1 MKYVAIAGRQPL
13 ISLAEIQALYDKAAR
28 LVGKKLVFFE
38 INEDGEENISPDINR
53 LGGSL
58 KLGKFFDTDFSKL
71 ATFLATAHPEGKIT
85 LGISDFSK
93 QKKSGLAKQKSM
105 ELKRNLARVGRSVR
119 VITSNEPEISSATA
133 HHNQLGEKAG
143 CFEIFLIDHEIY
155 LSLGTQNIT
164 AYTERDQARPAR
176 DAKVG
181 MLPPKLAQILIN
193 LCGKLP
199 EGARVLDPFC
209 GTGVVLQ
216 EAAIMGY
223 VPYGTDLNERM
234 VEYSKKNLS
243 WLFNERN
250 QKRFKILPDLIQK
263 KDQILN
269 AISVGDATNFTWEGE
284 IDAVAFE
291 GYLGAPMSK
300 PPVDIKFKT
309 EKAKCREIAMG
320 FLKNITPQIKSGT
333 PVVMA
338 LPAWLRENGKYAGLN
353 ILDEIQEMGY
363 NFEKFQDLSQSD
375 LLYYREGQ
383 IVAREIKVIR
393 KRKAKIC
400 HMLKLVEPRRMST
413 ITLANALV

>member
-13 ISLAEIQALYDKAAR
+13 ISLAEIQAIYDKAAR

-58 KLGKFFDTDFSKL
+58 KLGRFFDTDFSKL
-71 ATFLATAHPEGKIT
+71 AKFLATAHPEGKIT

-105 ELKRNLARVGRSVR
+105 ELKRNLARMGRSVR

-143 CFEIFLIDHEIY
+143 CFEIFLIDREIY

-250 QKRFKILPDLIQK
+250 QKRFKILPDLILK
-263 KDQILN
+263 KDQILE
-269 AISVGDATNFTWEGE
+269 AISVGDATNFTWEGK

-291 GYLGAPMSK
+291 GYLGTPMSK

-309 EKAKCREIAMG
+309 EKAKCREIAVG

-383 IVAREIKVIR
+383 IVAREIIVIR
-393 KRKAKIC
+393 KR
-400 HMLKLVEPRRMST
+400 
-413 ITLANALV
+413 

>member
-13 ISLAEIQALYDKAAR
+13 ISLAEIQALYDKTAR

-38 INEDGEENISPDINR
+38 INEDDEKNISPDINR

-58 KLGKFFDTDFSKL
+58 KLGRFFDTDFSKL
-71 ATFLATAHPEGKIT
+71 AKFLAIAHPEGKIT

-105 ELKRNLARVGRSVR
+105 ELKRSLARMGRSVR

-143 CFEIFLIDHEIY
+143 CFEIFLIDREIY

-269 AISVGDATNFTWEGE
+269 AISVGDATSFAWDGE

-309 EKAKCREIAMG
+309 EKAKCREIAIG

-383 IVAREIKVIR
+383 IVAREIIVIR
-393 KRKAKIC
+393 KR
-400 HMLKLVEPRRMST
+400 
-413 ITLANALV
+413 

>member
-38 INEDGEENISPDINR
+38 INEDGEENISPDVNR

-71 ATFLATAHPEGKIT
+71 AKFLATAHPEGKIT

-105 ELKRNLARVGRSVR
+105 ELKRSLARMGRSVR

-143 CFEIFLIDHEIY
+143 CFEIFLIDREIY

-199 EGARVLDPFC
+199 EGARILDPFC

-269 AISVGDATNFTWEGE
+269 AISVGDATSFSWEGE
-284 IDAVAFE
+284 IDAVTFE

-309 EKAKCREIAMG
+309 EKAKCKEIAIG

-383 IVAREIKVIR
+383 IVAREIIVIR
-393 KRKAKIC
+393 KR
-400 HMLKLVEPRRMST
+400 
-413 ITLANALV
+413 

>member
-58 KLGKFFDTDFSKL
+58 KLGRFFDTDFSKL
-71 ATFLATAHPEGKIT
+71 AKFLATAHPEGKIT

-105 ELKRNLARVGRSVR
+105 ELKRSLARMGRSVR

-143 CFEIFLIDHEIY
+143 CFEIFLIDREIY

-199 EGARVLDPFC
+199 EEARVLDPFC

-223 VPYGTDLNERM
+223 IPYGTDLNERM

-243 WLFNERN
+243 WLFSERN

-263 KDQILN
+263 KDQILK
-269 AISVGDATNFTWEGE
+269 AISVGDATSFTWEGE

-338 LPAWLRENGKYAGLN
+338 LPAWLRENGKYVGLN

-375 LLYYREGQ
+375 LLYFREGQ
-383 IVAREIKVIR
+383 IVAREIIVIR
-393 KRKAKIC
+393 KR
-400 HMLKLVEPRRMST
+400 
-413 ITLANALV
+413 

>member
-58 KLGKFFDTDFSKL
+58 KLGRFFNTDFSKL
-71 ATFLATAHPEGKIT
+71 AKFLATTHPEGKIT

-105 ELKRNLARVGRSVR
+105 ELKRSLARVGRSVR

-143 CFEIFLIDHEIY
+143 CFEIFLIDREIY

-263 KDQILN
+263 KDQILK
-269 AISVGDATNFTWEGE
+269 AISVGDATSFTWEGE

-375 LLYYREGQ
+375 LLYFREGQ
-383 IVAREIKVIR
+383 IVAREIIVIR
-393 KRKAKIC
+393 KR
-400 HMLKLVEPRRMST
+400 
-413 ITLANALV
+413 

>member
-38 INEDGEENISPDINR
+38 IDEDGEENISPDINR

-58 KLGKFFDTDFSKL
+58 KLGRFFDTDFSKL
-71 ATFLATAHPEGKIT
+71 AKFLATTHPEGKIT

-105 ELKRNLARVGRSVR
+105 ELKRSLARVGRSVR

-143 CFEIFLIDHEIY
+143 CFEIFLIDREIY

-250 QKRFKILPDLIQK
+250 RKRFKILPGLIQK

-269 AISVGDATNFTWEGE
+269 AISVGDATSFTWEGE

-320 FLKNITPQIKSGT
+320 FMKNITPQIKSGT

-338 LPAWLRENGKYAGLN
+338 LPAWLRENGKYVGLN

-383 IVAREIKVIR
+383 IVAREIIVIR
-393 KRKAKIC
+393 KR
-400 HMLKLVEPRRMST
+400 
-413 ITLANALV
+413 

>member
-58 KLGKFFDTDFSKL
+58 KLGRFFNTDFSKL
-71 ATFLATAHPEGKIT
+71 AKFLATTHPEGKIT

-105 ELKRNLARVGRSVR
+105 EIKRSLARVGRSVR

-143 CFEIFLIDHEIY
+143 CFEIFLIDREIY

-209 GTGVVLQ
+209 GTGVMLQ

-223 VPYGTDLNERM
+223 TPYGTDLNERM

-309 EKAKCREIAMG
+309 EKAKCREIAIG

-383 IVAREIKVIR
+383 IVAREIIVIR
-393 KRKAKIC
+393 KR
-400 HMLKLVEPRRMST
+400 
-413 ITLANALV
+413 

>member
-13 ISLAEIQALYDKAAR
+13 ISLAEIQALYDKTAR

-38 INEDGEENISPDINR
+38 IDEDDEENISPDINR

-58 KLGKFFDTDFSKL
+58 KIGRFFDTDFSKL
-71 ATFLATAHPEGKIT
+71 AKFLATAHPEGKIT

-105 ELKRNLARVGRSVR
+105 ELKRNLAKMGRSVR

-143 CFEIFLIDHEIY
+143 CFEIFLIDREIY

-223 VPYGTDLNERM
+223 MPYGTDLNERM

-269 AISVGDATNFTWEGE
+269 AISVGDATSFTWEGE

-383 IVAREIKVIR
+383 IVAREIIVIR
-393 KRKAKIC
+393 KR
-400 HMLKLVEPRRMST
+400 
-413 ITLANALV
+413 

>member
-13 ISLAEIQALYDKAAR
+13 ISMAEIQALYDKGAR

-58 KLGKFFDTDFSKL
+58 KLGRLFDTDFSKL
-71 ATFLATAHPEGKIT
+71 AKFLATAHPEGKIT

-105 ELKRNLARVGRSVR
+105 ELKRSLARMGRSAR

-143 CFEIFLIDHEIY
+143 CFEIFLIDREIY

-269 AISVGDATNFTWEGE
+269 AISVGDATSFAWDGE

-363 NFEKFQDLSQSD
+363 NFGKFQDLSQSD

-383 IVAREIKVIR
+383 IVAREIIVIR
-393 KRKAKIC
+393 KR
-400 HMLKLVEPRRMST
+400 
-413 ITLANALV
+413 

>member
-38 INEDGEENISPDINR
+38 IDEDGEENISPDINR

-58 KLGKFFDTDFSKL
+58 KLGRYFDTDFSKL
-71 ATFLATAHPEGKIT
+71 AKFLATTHPEGKIT

-93 QKKSGLAKQKSM
+93 QKKSGLVKQKSM
-105 ELKRNLARVGRSVR
+105 ELKRNLARVGRSAR

-143 CFEIFLIDHEIY
+143 CFEIFLIDREIY

-199 EGARVLDPFC
+199 EEARVLDPFC

-269 AISVGDATNFTWEGE
+269 AISVGDATNFTWEGK

-309 EKAKCREIAMG
+309 EKAKCREIAVG

-383 IVAREIKVIR
+383 IVAREIIVIR
-393 KRKAKIC
+393 KR
-400 HMLKLVEPRRMST
+400 
-413 ITLANALV
+413 

>member
-38 INEDGEENISPDINR
+38 VEDTGSVEVVPNINR

-58 KLGKFFDTDFSKL
+58 KLGRFFDTDFGKL
-71 ATFLATAHPEGKIT
+71 AKFLAAAHPEGKIT

-105 ELKRNLARVGRSVR
+105 ELKRNLARMGRSVR

-143 CFEIFLIDHEIY
+143 CFEIFLIDREIY

-223 VPYGTDLNERM
+223 VPYGTDLNGRM

-250 QKRFKILPDLIQK
+250 QKRFKLLSSLIQK

-269 AISVGDATNFTWEGE
+269 AISVGDATSFTWEGE

-291 GYLGAPMSK
+291 GYLGAPISK

-338 LPAWLRENGKYAGLN
+338 LPAWLRENGKYVGLN

-383 IVAREIKVIR
+383 IVAREIIVIR
-393 KRKAKIC
+393 KR
-400 HMLKLVEPRRMST
+400 
-413 ITLANALV
+413 

>member
-13 ISLAEIQALYDKAAR
+13 ISLAEIQALYDKSAR
-28 LVGKKLVFFE
+28 LVGKKLVFFN
-38 INEDGEENISPDINR
+38 IDEDDEENISPDINR

-58 KLGKFFDTDFSKL
+58 KLGRFFDTDFSKL
-71 ATFLATAHPEGKIT
+71 AKFLATAHPEGKIT

-105 ELKRNLARVGRSVR
+105 ELKRNLAKMGRSVR

-143 CFEIFLIDHEIY
+143 CFEIFLIDREIY

-223 VPYGTDLNERM
+223 LPYGTDLNERM

-263 KDQILN
+263 KDQILK
-269 AISVGDATNFTWEGE
+269 AISVGDATSFTWEGE

-291 GYLGAPMSK
+291 GYLGVPMSK

-309 EKAKCREIAMG
+309 EKAKCKEIAMG
-320 FLKNITPQIKSGT
+320 LLKNITPQIKSGT

-383 IVAREIKVIR
+383 IVAREIIVIR
-393 KRKAKIC
+393 KR
-400 HMLKLVEPRRMST
+400 
-413 ITLANALV
+413 

>member
-38 INEDGEENISPDINR
+38 VEDTGSVEVVPNINR

-58 KLGKFFDTDFSKL
+58 KLGRFFDTDFGKL
-71 ATFLATAHPEGKIT
+71 AKFLAAAHPEGKIT

-105 ELKRNLARVGRSVR
+105 ELKRNLARMGRSVR

-143 CFEIFLIDHEIY
+143 CFEIFLIDREIY

-199 EGARVLDPFC
+199 EEARVLDPFC

-250 QKRFKILPDLIQK
+250 RKRFKILPDLIQK

-269 AISVGDATNFTWEGE
+269 AISMGDATNFTWEGE
-284 IDAVAFE
+284 IDAVVFE

-383 IVAREIKVIR
+383 IVAREIIVIR
-393 KRKAKIC
+393 KR
-400 HMLKLVEPRRMST
+400 
-413 ITLANALV
+413 

>member
-58 KLGKFFDTDFSKL
+58 KLGRFFNTDFSKL
-71 ATFLATAHPEGKIT
+71 AKFLATTHPEGKIT

-105 ELKRNLARVGRSVR
+105 ELKRNLAKMGRSVR

-143 CFEIFLIDHEIY
+143 CFEIFLIDREIY

-250 QKRFKILPDLIQK
+250 RKRFKILPDLIQK

-269 AISVGDATNFTWEGE
+269 AISVGDATSFAWDGE

-383 IVAREIKVIR
+383 IVAREIIVIR
-393 KRKAKIC
+393 KR
-400 HMLKLVEPRRMST
+400 
-413 ITLANALV
+413 

>member
-38 INEDGEENISPDINR
+38 INEDGEENISPDVNR

-71 ATFLATAHPEGKIT
+71 AKFLATAHPEGKIT

-105 ELKRNLARVGRSVR
+105 ELKRNLARMGRSAR

-143 CFEIFLIDHEIY
+143 CFEIFLIDREIY

-199 EGARVLDPFC
+199 EEARVLDPFC

-223 VPYGTDLNERM
+223 VPYSTDLNERM

-243 WLFNERN
+243 WLFNEHN

-269 AISVGDATNFTWEGE
+269 AISVGDATSFTWEGE

-309 EKAKCREIAMG
+309 EKAKCREIAIG

-338 LPAWLRENGKYAGLN
+338 LPAWLSENGKYAGLN

-383 IVAREIKVIR
+383 IVAREIIVIR
-393 KRKAKIC
+393 KR
-400 HMLKLVEPRRMST
+400 
-413 ITLANALV
+413 

>member
-58 KLGKFFDTDFSKL
+58 KLGRFFDTDFSKL
-71 ATFLATAHPEGKIT
+71 AKFLATAHPEGKIT

-143 CFEIFLIDHEIY
+143 CFEIFLIDREIY

-223 VPYGTDLNERM
+223 IPYGTDLNERM

-250 QKRFKILPDLIQK
+250 RKRFKILPDLIQK
-263 KDQILN
+263 KDQILK

-291 GYLGAPMSK
+291 GYLGVPMSK

-309 EKAKCREIAMG
+309 EKAKCREIAIG

-333 PVVMA
+333 PVLMA

-383 IVAREIKVIR
+383 IVAREIIVIR
-393 KRKAKIC
+393 KR
-400 HMLKLVEPRRMST
+400 
-413 ITLANALV
+413 

>member
-38 INEDGEENISPDINR
+38 VEDTGSVEVVPNINR

-58 KLGKFFDTDFSKL
+58 KLGRFFDTDFSKL
-71 ATFLATAHPEGKIT
+71 AKFLATAHPEGKIT

-105 ELKRNLARVGRSVR
+105 ELKRNLARMGRSAR

-143 CFEIFLIDHEIY
+143 CFEIFLIDREIY

-223 VPYGTDLNERM
+223 VPYGTDLNGRM

-250 QKRFKILPDLIQK
+250 RKRFKILPGLIQK

-269 AISVGDATNFTWEGE
+269 AISVGDATSFTWEGE

-309 EKAKCREIAMG
+309 EKAKCREIAVG

-383 IVAREIKVIR
+383 IVAREIIVIR
-393 KRKAKIC
+393 KR
-400 HMLKLVEPRRMST
+400 
-413 ITLANALV
+413 

>member
-38 INEDGEENISPDINR
+38 IDEDGEENISPDINR

-58 KLGKFFDTDFSKL
+58 KLGRFFDTDFSKL
-71 ATFLATAHPEGKIT
+71 AKFLATTHPEGKIT

-105 ELKRNLARVGRSVR
+105 ELKRSLARVGRSVR

-143 CFEIFLIDHEIY
+143 CFEIFLIDREIY

-199 EGARVLDPFC
+199 EEARVLDPFC

-263 KDQILN
+263 KDQILK
-269 AISVGDATNFTWEGE
+269 AISVGDATSFSWEGE

-309 EKAKCREIAMG
+309 EKAKCKEIAIG

-383 IVAREIKVIR
+383 IVAREIIVIR
-393 KRKAKIC
+393 KR
-400 HMLKLVEPRRMST
+400 
-413 ITLANALV
+413 

>member
-38 INEDGEENISPDINR
+38 IDEDGEENISPDINR

-58 KLGKFFDTDFSKL
+58 KLGRFFDTDFSKL
-71 ATFLATAHPEGKIT
+71 AKFLATAHPEGKIT

-105 ELKRNLARVGRSVR
+105 ELKRNLARMGRSVR

-143 CFEIFLIDHEIY
+143 CFEIFLIDREIY

-199 EGARVLDPFC
+199 EGTRVLDPFC
-209 GTGVVLQ
+209 GTGVILQ

-223 VPYGTDLNERM
+223 VPHGTDLNERM

-243 WLFNERN
+243 WLFNKRN

-269 AISVGDATNFTWEGE
+269 TISVGDATSFTWEGE

-383 IVAREIKVIR
+383 IVAREIIVIR
-393 KRKAKIC
+393 KR
-400 HMLKLVEPRRMST
+400 
-413 ITLANALV
+413 

>member
-58 KLGKFFDTDFSKL
+58 KLGRFFDTDFSKL
-71 ATFLATAHPEGKIT
+71 AKFLATAHPEGKIT

-105 ELKRNLARVGRSVR
+105 ELKRNLARMGRSAR
-119 VITSNEPEISSATA
+119 AITSNEPEISSATA

-143 CFEIFLIDHEIY
+143 CFEIFLIDREIY

-223 VPYGTDLNERM
+223 IPYGTDLNERM

-250 QKRFKILPDLIQK
+250 RKRFKILPDLIQK
-263 KDQILN
+263 KDQIIE
-269 AISVGDATNFTWEGE
+269 AISVGDATSFTWEGE

-383 IVAREIKVIR
+383 IVAREIIVIR
-393 KRKAKIC
+393 KR
-400 HMLKLVEPRRMST
+400 
-413 ITLANALV
+413 

>member
-58 KLGKFFDTDFSKL
+58 KLGRFFNTDFSKL
-71 ATFLATAHPEGKIT
+71 AKFLATTHPEGKIT

-105 ELKRNLARVGRSVR
+105 ELKRSLARVGRSVR

-143 CFEIFLIDHEIY
+143 CFEIFLIDREIY

-199 EGARVLDPFC
+199 EEARVLDPFC

-269 AISVGDATNFTWEGE
+269 AISVGDATSFTWEGE

-309 EKAKCREIAMG
+309 EKAKCREIAIG

-333 PVVMA
+333 SVVMA

-383 IVAREIKVIR
+383 IVAREIIVIR
-393 KRKAKIC
+393 KR
-400 HMLKLVEPRRMST
+400 
-413 ITLANALV
+413 

>member
-13 ISLAEIQALYDKAAR
+13 ISLAEIQALYDKGAR

-58 KLGKFFDTDFSKL
+58 KLGRLFDTDFSKL
-71 ATFLATAHPEGKIT
+71 AKFLATAHPEGKIT

-105 ELKRNLARVGRSVR
+105 ELKRSLARVGRSVR

-269 AISVGDATNFTWEGE
+269 AISVGDATSFAWDGE

-383 IVAREIKVIR
+383 IVAREIIVIR
-393 KRKAKIC
+393 KR
-400 HMLKLVEPRRMST
+400 
-413 ITLANALV
+413 

>member
-28 LVGKKLVFFE
+28 LVGKKLVFFK
-38 INEDGEENISPDINR
+38 IDEDGEENISPDINR

-58 KLGKFFDTDFSKL
+58 KLGRFFDTDFSKL
-71 ATFLATAHPEGKIT
+71 AKFLATAHPEGKIT

-105 ELKRNLARVGRSVR
+105 ELKRNLARMGRSVR

-143 CFEIFLIDHEIY
+143 CFEIFLIDREIY

-199 EGARVLDPFC
+199 EEARVLDPFC

-223 VPYGTDLNERM
+223 VPYGTDLNGRM

-250 QKRFKILPDLIQK
+250 RKRFKILPDLIQK

-269 AISVGDATNFTWEGE
+269 AISMGDATNFTWEGE
-284 IDAVAFE
+284 IDAVVFE
-291 GYLGAPMSK
+291 GYLGTPMSK

-309 EKAKCREIAMG
+309 EKAKCKEIAMG

-383 IVAREIKVIR
+383 IVAREIIVIR
-393 KRKAKIC
+393 KR
-400 HMLKLVEPRRMST
+400 
-413 ITLANALV
+413 

>member
-38 INEDGEENISPDINR
+38 IDEDGEENISPDINR

-58 KLGKFFDTDFSKL
+58 KLGRFFDTDFSKL
-71 ATFLATAHPEGKIT
+71 AKFLTTAHPEGKIT

-105 ELKRNLARVGRSVR
+105 ELKRNLAKMGRSVR

-143 CFEIFLIDHEIY
+143 CFEIFLIDREIY

-223 VPYGTDLNERM
+223 LPYGTDLNERM

-263 KDQILN
+263 KDQILK
-269 AISVGDATNFTWEGE
+269 AISVGDATSFTWEGE

-291 GYLGAPMSK
+291 GYLGVPMSK

-309 EKAKCREIAMG
+309 EKAKCKEIAMG
-320 FLKNITPQIKSGT
+320 LLKNITPQIKSGT

-383 IVAREIKVIR
+383 IVAREIIVIR
-393 KRKAKIC
+393 KR
-400 HMLKLVEPRRMST
+400 
-413 ITLANALV
+413 

>member
-13 ISLAEIQALYDKAAR
+13 ISLAEIQALYDNAAR

-38 INEDGEENISPDINR
+38 INEDGEENISPDVNR

-71 ATFLATAHPEGKIT
+71 AKFLATAHPEGKIT

-105 ELKRNLARVGRSVR
+105 ELKRNLARMGRSAR

-143 CFEIFLIDHEIY
+143 CFEIFLIDREIY

-199 EGARVLDPFC
+199 EEARVLDPFC

-243 WLFNERN
+243 WLFNEHN

-269 AISVGDATNFTWEGE
+269 AISVGDATSFTWEGE

-309 EKAKCREIAMG
+309 EKAKCREIAIG

-383 IVAREIKVIR
+383 IVAREIIVIR
-393 KRKAKIC
+393 KR
-400 HMLKLVEPRRMST
+400 
-413 ITLANALV
+413 

>member
-38 INEDGEENISPDINR
+38 IDEDGEENISPDINR

-58 KLGKFFDTDFSKL
+58 KLGRFFDTDFNKL
-71 ATFLATAHPEGKIT
+71 AKFLATAHPEGKIT

-105 ELKRNLARVGRSVR
+105 ELKRSLARMGRSAR

-143 CFEIFLIDHEIY
+143 CFEIFLIDREIY

-269 AISVGDATNFTWEGE
+269 AISVGDATSFAWDGE

-383 IVAREIKVIR
+383 IVAREIIVIR
-393 KRKAKIC
+393 KR
-400 HMLKLVEPRRMST
+400 
-413 ITLANALV
+413 

>member
-58 KLGKFFDTDFSKL
+58 KLGRFFDTDFSKL
-71 ATFLATAHPEGKIT
+71 AKFLATAHPEGKIT

-105 ELKRNLARVGRSVR
+105 ELKRNLAKMGRSVR
-119 VITSNEPEISSATA
+119 VITSNKPEISSATA

-143 CFEIFLIDHEIY
+143 CFEIFLIDREIY

-209 GTGVVLQ
+209 GTGVILQ

-223 VPYGTDLNERM
+223 IPYGTDLNERM

-250 QKRFKILPDLIQK
+250 RKRFKILPDLIQK

-284 IDAVAFE
+284 LDAVAFE

-338 LPAWLRENGKYAGLN
+338 LPAWLRENGKYVGLN

-383 IVAREIKVIR
+383 IVAREIIVIR
-393 KRKAKIC
+393 KR
-400 HMLKLVEPRRMST
+400 
-413 ITLANALV
+413 

>member
-38 INEDGEENISPDINR
+38 IDEDGEENISPDINR

-58 KLGKFFDTDFSKL
+58 KLGRFFDTDFSKL
-71 ATFLATAHPEGKIT
+71 AKFLATTHPEGKIT

-105 ELKRNLARVGRSVR
+105 ELKRNLAKMGRSVR

-143 CFEIFLIDHEIY
+143 CFEIFLIDREIY

-164 AYTERDQARPAR
+164 AYTERDQVRPAR

-269 AISVGDATNFTWEGE
+269 AISVGDATSFAWDGE

-320 FLKNITPQIKSGT
+320 FMKNITPQIKSGT

-383 IVAREIKVIR
+383 IVAREIIVIR
-393 KRKAKIC
+393 KR
-400 HMLKLVEPRRMST
+400 
-413 ITLANALV
+413 

>member
-38 INEDGEENISPDINR
+38 INEDDEKNISPDINR

-58 KLGKFFDTDFSKL
+58 KLGRFFDTDFSKL
-71 ATFLATAHPEGKIT
+71 AKFLATAHPEGKIT

-105 ELKRNLARVGRSVR
+105 ELKRNLAKMGRSVR

-143 CFEIFLIDHEIY
+143 CFEIFLIDCEIY

-250 QKRFKILPDLIQK
+250 QKRFKILPGLIQK

-269 AISVGDATNFTWEGE
+269 AISAGDATNFTWEGK

-383 IVAREIKVIR
+383 IVAREIIVIR
-393 KRKAKIC
+393 KR
-400 HMLKLVEPRRMST
+400 
-413 ITLANALV
+413 

>member
-13 ISLAEIQALYDKAAR
+13 ISLAEIQALYDKTAR

-38 INEDGEENISPDINR
+38 IDEDVEENISPDINH

-58 KLGKFFDTDFSKL
+58 KIGRFFDTDFSKL
-71 ATFLATAHPEGKIT
+71 AKFLTTAHPEGKIT

-105 ELKRNLARVGRSVR
+105 ELKRSLARVGRSVR

-143 CFEIFLIDHEIY
+143 CFEIFLIDREIY

-250 QKRFKILPDLIQK
+250 RKRFKILPGLIQK

-269 AISVGDATNFTWEGE
+269 AISVGDATSFTWEGE

-320 FLKNITPQIKSGT
+320 FMKNITPQIKSGT

-383 IVAREIKVIR
+383 IVAREIIVIR
-393 KRKAKIC
+393 KR
-400 HMLKLVEPRRMST
+400 
-413 ITLANALV
+413 

>member
-28 LVGKKLVFFE
+28 LVGKKRVFFE
-38 INEDGEENISPDINR
+38 VEDTGSVEVVPNINR

-58 KLGKFFDTDFSKL
+58 KLGRFFDTDFGKL
-71 ATFLATAHPEGKIT
+71 AKFLAAAHPEGKIT

-105 ELKRNLARVGRSVR
+105 ELKRNLARMGRSVR

-143 CFEIFLIDHEIY
+143 CFEIFLIDREIY

-223 VPYGTDLNERM
+223 VPYGTDLNGRM

-250 QKRFKILPDLIQK
+250 QKRFKLLSSLIQK

-269 AISVGDATNFTWEGE
+269 AISVGDATSFTWEGE

-338 LPAWLRENGKYAGLN
+338 LPAWLRENGKYVGLN

-383 IVAREIKVIR
+383 IVAREIIVIR
-393 KRKAKIC
+393 KR
-400 HMLKLVEPRRMST
+400 
-413 ITLANALV
+413 

>member
-13 ISLAEIQALYDKAAR
+13 ISLAEIQALYDNAAR

-38 INEDGEENISPDINR
+38 IDEDDEKNISPDINR

-58 KLGKFFDTDFSKL
+58 KLGRFFDTDFSKL
-71 ATFLATAHPEGKIT
+71 AKFLATAHPEGKIT

-105 ELKRNLARVGRSVR
+105 ELKRNLVKMRRSVR

-143 CFEIFLIDHEIY
+143 CFEIFLIDREIY

-199 EGARVLDPFC
+199 EEARVLDPFC

-250 QKRFKILPDLIQK
+250 QKRFKLLSSLIQK

-269 AISVGDATNFTWEGE
+269 AISVGDATSFTWEGE

-309 EKAKCREIAMG
+309 EKAKCKEIAVG

-383 IVAREIKVIR
+383 IVAREIIVIR
-393 KRKAKIC
+393 KR
-400 HMLKLVEPRRMST
+400 
-413 ITLANALV
+413 

>member
-13 ISLAEIQALYDKAAR
+13 ISLAEIQALYDKSAR
-28 LVGKKLVFFE
+28 LVGKKLVFFN
-38 INEDGEENISPDINR
+38 IDEDDEENISPDINR

-58 KLGKFFDTDFSKL
+58 KLGRFFDTDFSKL
-71 ATFLATAHPEGKIT
+71 AKFLATAHPEGKIT

-105 ELKRNLARVGRSVR
+105 ELKRNLAKIGRSVR

-143 CFEIFLIDHEIY
+143 CFEIFLIDREIY

-223 VPYGTDLNERM
+223 IPYGTDLNERM

-250 QKRFKILPDLIQK
+250 QKRFKVLPDLIQK

-269 AISVGDATNFTWEGE
+269 AISVGDATSFTWEGE

-338 LPAWLRENGKYAGLN
+338 LPAWLRENGKYVGLN

-383 IVAREIKVIR
+383 IVAREIIVIR
-393 KRKAKIC
+393 KR
-400 HMLKLVEPRRMST
+400 
-413 ITLANALV
+413 

>member
-38 INEDGEENISPDINR
+38 IDEDGEENISPDINR

-58 KLGKFFDTDFSKL
+58 KLGRFFDTDFSKL
-71 ATFLATAHPEGKIT
+71 AKFLATTHPEGKIT

-143 CFEIFLIDHEIY
+143 CFEIFLIDREIY

-164 AYTERDQARPAR
+164 AYTERDQVRPAR

-234 VEYSKKNLS
+234 MEYSKKNLS

-250 QKRFKILPDLIQK
+250 RKRFKILPDLIQK

-269 AISVGDATNFTWEGE
+269 AISMGDATNFTWEGE
-284 IDAVAFE
+284 IDAVVFE

-338 LPAWLRENGKYAGLN
+338 LPAWLRENGKYVGLN

-383 IVAREIKVIR
+383 IVAREIIVIR
-393 KRKAKIC
+393 KR
-400 HMLKLVEPRRMST
+400 
-413 ITLANALV
+413 

>member
-28 LVGKKLVFFE
+28 LVGKKLVLFE
-38 INEDGEENISPDINR
+38 IDEDDEKNISPDINR

-58 KLGKFFDTDFSKL
+58 KLGRFFDTDFSKL
-71 ATFLATAHPEGKIT
+71 AKFLATAHPEGKIT

-105 ELKRNLARVGRSVR
+105 ELKRNLARMGRSVR

-164 AYTERDQARPAR
+164 AYTERDQVRPAR

-269 AISVGDATNFTWEGE
+269 AISVGDATSFTWEGE

-309 EKAKCREIAMG
+309 EKAKCKEIAIG

-383 IVAREIKVIR
+383 IVAREIIVIR
-393 KRKAKIC
+393 KR
-400 HMLKLVEPRRMST
+400 
-413 ITLANALV
+413 

>member
-13 ISLAEIQALYDKAAR
+13 ISLAEIQALYDKTAR

-38 INEDGEENISPDINR
+38 IDEDGEENISPDINR

-58 KLGKFFDTDFSKL
+58 KLGRFFDTDFSKL
-71 ATFLATAHPEGKIT
+71 AKFLATAHPEGKIT

-105 ELKRNLARVGRSVR
+105 ELKRNLAKMGRSVR

-133 HHNQLGEKAG
+133 HHNQLGEKTG
-143 CFEIFLIDHEIY
+143 CFEIFLIDREIY

-250 QKRFKILPDLIQK
+250 QKRFKILPDLILK

-309 EKAKCREIAMG
+309 EKAKCREIAIG

-383 IVAREIKVIR
+383 IVAREIIVIR
-393 KRKAKIC
+393 KR
-400 HMLKLVEPRRMST
+400 
-413 ITLANALV
+413 